1 MKLYEYEAKCVLSS
15 YGIPIPRGKVAA
27 TPYEARKAATE
38 LKPPL
43 VVKAQVLVAGRGKAG
58 GILYARNNDEV
69 EEVATRLFVTKVKGI
84 TVKELLVEEQ
94 VPTIK
99 ELYVGLTIDRA
110 QRGYVVIA
118 SSLGGMDIEEVAAK
132 SSLSMV
138 RIPVNPRDGLSLS
151 AGQQIAEKMGYH
163 KVMQKELA
171 NIIITLCRAG
181 MDYDTELM
189 ETNPIVETPNGHFVA
204 VDARMIVDDNSLF
217 RHQDMEKLRFAE
229 GREST
234 TTEIEASRK
243 GLVYV
248 KLDGNIGVIGN
259 GAGLVMATLDMIQ
272 YYGGK
277 PADFLD
283 LGGGAPVERIGSA
296 IRIVLSNPAVK
307 VIFVNILGGM
317 TRCDD
322 VARAITQVAN
332 RLDVTKPFVVRL
344 IGTKEAEGK
353 RILEESE
360 ITVSDSMEEAAKRA
374 VEASRGA

>member
-27 TPYEARKAATE
+27 TPDEARKAAME
-38 LKPPL
+38 LKPPF

-58 GILYARNNDEV
+58 GILYAKNSDEV
-69 EEVATRLFVTKVKGI
+69 EEVATRLFATQIKGL

-94 VPTIK
+94 VSIIK

-110 QRGYVVIA
+110 QRGYVVVA

-132 SSLSMV
+132 SSLSIV
-138 RIPVNPRDGLSLS
+138 RMPINPRDGLSLS
-151 AGQQIAEKMGYH
+151 VGQQIAKKLGYH
-163 KVMQKELA
+163 NVMQKELA
-171 NIIITLCRAG
+171 KIIILLCRVG
-181 MDYDTELM
+181 MDYDTELI
-189 ETNPIVETPNGHFVA
+189 ETNPIGETPDGDFVA
-204 VDARMIVDDNSLF
+204 VDARMIVDDNALF
-217 RHQDMEKLRFAE
+217 RHPDMEKLRFAKE
-229 GREST
+229 REST
-234 TTEIEASRK
+234 HTEIEASKK

-248 KLDGNIGVIGN
+248 KLDGNIGVVGN
-259 GAGLVMATLDMIQ
+259 GAGLVMATLDLIQ

-322 VARAITQVAN
+322 VARAITQVAK
-332 RLDVTKPFVVRL
+332 RFDVTKAFFVRL
-344 IGTKEAEGK
+344 IGTNEAEGR
-353 RILEESE
+353 RILEESK
-360 ITVSDSMEEAAKRA
+360 IAVLDSMEEAAKRA